1 MRLASRSQY
10 AITAMLEL
18 GLADEKHPVPLLE
31 LAHKL
36 NISLS
41 YMEQLFARL
50 REKGLVSARRGPGGG
65 YKLSRP
71 MGDIMVSDIICA
83 VEDINDPSKPT
94 TTLAPPPGDN
104 SKVSG
109 RELWKDL
116 SKQVYGFLSGIS
128 LAQIMEKGEA
138 AKGIGTG
145 VSSIAS

>member
-18 GLADEKHPVPLLE
+18 GLASDKHPVPLLE

-50 REKGLVSARRGPGGG
+50 REKGLVNARRGPGGG
-65 YKLSRP
+65 YKLSRS
-71 MGDIMVSDIICA
+71 MEEIMVSDIICA

-94 TTLAPPPGDN
+94 TTLAPPGESN
-104 SKVSG
+104 RVSG

-116 SKQVYGFLSGIS
+116 SKQVYTFLNGIS
-128 LAQIMEKGEA
+128 LAQIMEKGHASKSISSGISSTA
-138 AKGIGTG
+138 A
-145 VSSIAS
+145 

>member
-50 REKGLVSARRGPGGG
+50 RDKGLVSARRGPGGG
-65 YKLSRP
+65 YKLSRA
-71 MGDIMVSDIICA
+71 MRDIMVSDIICA
-83 VEDINDPSKPT
+83 VEDINDPSQPT
-94 TTLAPPPGDN
+94 TTLAPPGDN
-104 SKVSG
+104 NRISG
-109 RELWKDL
+109 RDLWKDL
-116 SKQVYGFLSGIS
+116 SKQVYTFLSGIS
-128 LAQIMEKGEA
+128 LAQIMENGEA
-138 AKGIGTG
+138 SKSADSRISSTG
-145 VSSIAS
+145 V